1 MLFIIS
7 GDVLRFQ
14 QNLEQQY
21 GLMHPTIFEGTYSQ
35 ALEKAK
41 KDLQFLLVYLHCPSH
56 QDTDEFC
63 ERVICSPELTNFT
76 SEQNVIFWAC
86 SVDSGEGYRVS
97 EALHE
102 SMYPFLAV
110 IVLRQNRMMI
120 GMLLWYFPHIR
131 LAEMISILYILLK

>member
-1 MLFIIS
+1 
-7 GDVLRFQ
+7 
-14 QNLEQQY
+14 
-21 GLMHPTIFEGTYSQ
+21 MHPPIFEGTYSQ

-56 QDTDEFC
+56 QDTNEFC

-102 SMYPFLAV
+102 STYPFLAV

-120 GMLLWYFPHIR
+120 GMLLWYFPRIR
-131 LAEMISILYILLK
+131 PVL